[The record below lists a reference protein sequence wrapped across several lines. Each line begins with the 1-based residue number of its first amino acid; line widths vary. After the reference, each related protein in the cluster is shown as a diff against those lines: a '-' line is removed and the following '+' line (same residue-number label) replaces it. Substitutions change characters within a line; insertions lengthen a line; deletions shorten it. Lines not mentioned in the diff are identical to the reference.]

1 MAHSGRERHRDRAP
15 GLRQVADTEVPA
27 GDRIFR
33 ITDAERQQIV
43 RCLRYIDESRRAL
56 ESQHNP
62 ENREIVRE
70 LRASADRIFDL
81 LNDLEEADSN
91 PAAG

>member
-43 RCLRYIDESRRAL
+43 RCLRYIDEHWTDMRPRSL
-56 ESQHNP
+56 
-62 ENREIVRE
+62 REHLAKNAV
-70 LRASADRIFDL
+70 A
-81 LNDLEEADSN
+81 
-91 PAAG
+91 PA